1 MCDHF
6 VYILGPVKGYQN
18 EMAYT
23 VFKKLCY
30 SLKQRKVRQPYYIDP
45 IVLQLA
51 YFWPA
56 QCNRISVQKWEQKVT
71 YLFSKYIKAYK
82 YLMCKN

>member
-18 EMAYT
+18 EMSYT

-45 IVLQLA
+45 IVLYNWLTFDLHNA
-51 YFWPA
+51 TE
-56 QCNRISVQKWEQKVT
+56 S
-71 YLFSKYIKAYK
+71 LSKNESKK
-82 YLMCKN
+82 